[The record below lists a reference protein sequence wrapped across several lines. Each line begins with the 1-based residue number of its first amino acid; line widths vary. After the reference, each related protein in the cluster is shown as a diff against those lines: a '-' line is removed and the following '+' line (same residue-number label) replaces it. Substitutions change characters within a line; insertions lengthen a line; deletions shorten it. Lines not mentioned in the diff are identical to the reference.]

1 MKTSNQLKQQLGFNV
16 PRFHVWLCP
25 NHVCVQPRS
34 PQTVWVGGGSNCF
47 PLVGTR
53 EIGFSWMI
61 KFWTLVLTLVLIVT
75 FSGFIPVDMS
85 SLSTEFIDAC
95 ARQLGGKRLQVKFS
109 WEDSQFEQF
118 LSKKPRQILI
128 APDWID
134 LPEDDAVR
142 RDVVPKPTRLNKF
155 NVKRHMSEVSWVAS
169 ENHRLNL
176 ALQCWKVI
184 VLDSTSNTDPGKLLM
199 QCIEHG
205 KSDDYIWQVIN
216 DAFSSRAAAT
226 LKSRAASLLAF
237 GRWKRSISWGASES
251 IFPITEE
258 MAYEYL
264 CELRALKAA
273 PTKGRRFLEAV
284 GFAKGLI
291 GAKVD
296 EVLSSARVKGAAAG
310 ASTSPPKKKWPFS
323 VEQLIILE
331 RIAIFGHGQDSIFAG
346 YLCFLVHCRLRW
358 SDGQHCIQEPVL
370 DIHNNKGFLEAALY
384 HHKTANKR
392 RSKVVRLLPVA
403 AVVPGISGYNWAK
416 HWLQKR
422 IDMKLRGSLQQPMMP
437 APTADGTWSQQPL
450 TSSEAS
456 VWLRELLGP
465 WTPSSIQK
473 LATHSAK
480 ATILSWLAKA
490 NVDISLR
497 RLAGYHVT
505 PGDKSAL
512 EYSRDAAAPVLRQ
525 IEALFIAVRAE
536 IFQPDLPRSQR
547 WSGAHSL
554 DDAVKLAAVHLN
566 ANHSLNVRKPY
577 FSASLFDLE
586 ASEMDDA
593 ESGPHES
600 ESFQMSCNFHDETT
614 LDELKRHTL
623 ETGFEQTF
631 SFESGDVSDVSDAA
645 ESAESSTDS
654 DSQSDDMERQAVLNG
669 EKNAKDLVPPSDLA
683 GKTCF
688 KHVKS
693 HKLHFVERC
702 KDGVMIFRCGRRCND
717 NYVKLATVPAFAA
730 RGCMTCFGWSDKI
743 DDEVGSPDE

>member
-1 MKTSNQLKQQLGFNV
+1 M
-16 PRFHVWLCP
+16 
-25 NHVCVQPRS
+25 
-34 PQTVWVGGGSNCF
+34 
-47 PLVGTR
+47 
-53 EIGFSWMI
+53 
-61 KFWTLVLTLVLIVT
+61 TLVLIVT

-134 LPEDDAVR
+134 LPDDDAVR
-142 RDVVPKPTRLNKF
+142 RDAVPKPTRLNKF

-184 VLDSTSNTDPGKLLM
+184 VLDSTSNTDLGKLLM

-403 AVVPGISGYNWAK
+403 AVVPGISGYNWAE

-473 LATHSAK
+473 LADP
-480 ATILSWLAKA
+480 L
-490 NVDISLR
+490 
-497 RLAGYHVT
+497 
-505 PGDKSAL
+505 
-512 EYSRDAAAPVLRQ
+512 
-525 IEALFIAVRAE
+525 
-536 IFQPDLPRSQR
+536 
-547 WSGAHSL
+547 
-554 DDAVKLAAVHLN
+554 
-566 ANHSLNVRKPY
+566 
-577 FSASLFDLE
+577 
-586 ASEMDDA
+586 
-593 ESGPHES
+593 
-600 ESFQMSCNFHDETT
+600 
-614 LDELKRHTL
+614 
-623 ETGFEQTF
+623 
-631 SFESGDVSDVSDAA
+631 
-645 ESAESSTDS
+645 
-654 DSQSDDMERQAVLNG
+654 SQSYN
-669 EKNAKDLVPPSDLA
+669 
-683 GKTCF
+683 
-688 KHVKS
+688 
-693 HKLHFVERC
+693 FVMAC
-702 KDGVMIFRCGRRCND
+702 KGQC
-717 NYVKLATVPAFAA
+717 
-730 RGCMTCFGWSDKI
+730 
-743 DDEVGSPDE
+743 